1 MEEDVAATQNGSHR
15 HQANSNE
22 IKPDGAC
29 LQKSTHKKTL
39 KLRQLVKRKE
49 TTTTTTTSGTKGKRR
64 KKKRSE
70 PEAFKSLP
78 KIVVTLL
85 YYYQDEKRER
95 DDDGVAPQL
104 YTHHFSR

>member
-29 LQKSTHKKTL
+29 LQKSTHIKKTL
-39 KLRQLVKRKE
+39 ELCQLVKRKE
-49 TTTTTTTSGTKGKRR
+49 TTTTTTTTTTTSGTKGKRR

-85 YYYQDEKRER
+85 YYYQDEKEGER
-95 DDDGVAPQL
+95 
-104 YTHHFSR
+104 R

>member
-29 LQKSTHKKTL
+29 LQKVYVHKKTL
-39 KLRQLVKRKE
+39 ELRQLVKRKE

-64 KKKRSE
+64 KKKGASR
-70 PEAFKSLP
+70 
-78 KIVVTLL
+78 
-85 YYYQDEKRER
+85 KRLK
-95 DDDGVAPQL
+95 V
-104 YTHHFSR
+104 SRRLS

>member
-64 KKKRSE
+64 KKKGASR
-70 PEAFKSLP
+70 
-78 KIVVTLL
+78 
-85 YYYQDEKRER
+85 KRLK
-95 DDDGVAPQL
+95 V
-104 YTHHFSR
+104 SRRLS

>member
-29 LQKSTHKKTL
+29 LQKSTHIKKTL
-39 KLRQLVKRKE
+39 ELCQLVKRKE

-64 KKKRSE
+64 QKK
-70 PEAFKSLP
+70 
-78 KIVVTLL
+78 
-85 YYYQDEKRER
+85 ER
-95 DDDGVAPQL
+95 AGSV
-104 YTHHFSR
+104 